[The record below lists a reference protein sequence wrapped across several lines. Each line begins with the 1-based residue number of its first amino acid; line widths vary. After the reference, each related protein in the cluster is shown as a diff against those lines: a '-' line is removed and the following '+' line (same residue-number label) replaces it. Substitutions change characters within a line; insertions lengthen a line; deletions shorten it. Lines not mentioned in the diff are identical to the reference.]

1 MDTVNEMG
9 KLHPR
14 SFNFVSQ
21 GIPVSWKILN
31 TSKNAQQ
38 KNTVMVQPYILQ
50 SMSYTAENISF
61 ASFKSELYN
70 YLVN

>member
-1 MDTVNEMG
+1 MAVKLKSQSDALKFVELQKKYLDKQLKDVRMDTVNEIG

-31 TSKNAQQ
+31 TPKNSHSRRTQ
-38 KNTVMVQPYILQ
+38 
-50 SMSYTAENISF
+50 
-61 ASFKSELYN
+61 
-70 YLVN
+70 